1 MRLTLAYFL
10 LVAVGVW
17 SPHGLIHYGQ
27 RLANPRAESIIGQ
40 MLSRCDPAT
49 AEWRG
54 CKRPATTLLPWQRQ

>member
-10 LVAVGVW
+10 LVVAGVW
-17 SPHGLIHYGQ
+17 APGGLIDQGQ

-40 MLSRCDPAT
+40 MLTRANLIMSCDPAT

-54 CKRPATTLLPWQRQ
+54 CKREP